1 MYPPDKGIPSMYLPL
16 GESEW
21 IGQSSLFYYNATML
35 ECAHNLYGRFLS
47 AIGSFDQSSLT
58 SVVERV

>member
-1 MYPPDKGIPSMYLPL
+1 MYLPL